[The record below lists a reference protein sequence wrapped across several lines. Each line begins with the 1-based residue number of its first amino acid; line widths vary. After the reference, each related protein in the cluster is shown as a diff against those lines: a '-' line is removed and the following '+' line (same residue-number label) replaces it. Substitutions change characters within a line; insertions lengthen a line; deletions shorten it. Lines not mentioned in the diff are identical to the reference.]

1 MTALFCAALFGG
13 DVRVELGEVEEVEEV
28 GEAQEVREVGEVE
41 EVAQVREGR
50 L

>member
-13 DVRVELGEVEEVEEV
+13 DVRVELGEVEEVGEV
-28 GEAQEVREVGEVE
+28 GEMQEVGEVAE
-41 EVAQVREGR
+41 VREGR